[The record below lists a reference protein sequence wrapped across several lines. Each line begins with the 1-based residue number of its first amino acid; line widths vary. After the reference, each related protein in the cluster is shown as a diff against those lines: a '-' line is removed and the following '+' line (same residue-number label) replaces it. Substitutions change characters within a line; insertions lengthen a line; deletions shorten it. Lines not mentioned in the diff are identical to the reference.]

1 MITIQCFC
9 KEMKGKIHQLLYRN
23 EQNDEFS
30 KLGLYLHI
38 YFLHRKQT
46 QRFSDIW
53 IKLGLGIII
62 FIFLFAG
69 STI

>member
-1 MITIQCFC
+1 MYVMITIQCFC

-46 QRFSDIW
+46 QRFSDI
-53 IKLGLGIII
+53 
-62 FIFLFAG
+62 
-69 STI
+69 